1 MLCNRIAY
9 FWPNNVVRPVKDTSW
24 PDRDHHG
31 CRPMSTMNLNL
42 RCLLHEHAT
51 FFLGLGYII
60 CFQF

>member
-31 CRPMSTMNLNL
+31 CRPMSTMNLN
-42 RCLLHEHAT
+42 
-51 FFLGLGYII
+51 
-60 CFQF
+60 